1 MHESP
6 DNTLSMP
13 MFGCSSGS
21 GMTNGNVISKGN
33 KGLVIAN
40 LNTNSLIKHIDEIR
54 IFLAQHDIEILA
66 INESKLDNSISDNEI
81 AGYRGIA
88 GYTVC
93 RKEEIDLVVGWSYIS
108 VIIYHTHR
116 EMA

>member
-1 MHESP
+1 MK
-6 DNTLSMP
+6 
-13 MFGCSSGS
+13 FGYFLHSI
-21 GMTNGNVISKGN
+21 IS
-33 KGLVIAN
+33 
-40 LNTNSLIKHIDEIR
+40 D
-54 IFLAQHDIEILA
+54 ILA

-93 RKEEIDLVVGWSYIS
+93 RKDRNRFGGGWSYIS